1 MNNFLIKKFVK
12 NYENI
17 RDPKVRDSYSR
28 LAGAL
33 GIIINT
39 LLCIVK
45 IAAGI
50 IFNSLAILADGI
62 NNLADASSSIILLI
76 GIKLASKP
84 ADKDHP
90 FGHAR
95 IEYIT
100 GLIISFIILVI
111 GVQLLF
117 KSIDKIRFPEPIQF
131 SYITI
136 VILVLA
142 ILIKIWHAMFNL
154 SVGKT
159 IDSSAIIATGADSR
173 NDVISTS
180 AVLIS
185 IIIDKITGLQLDGYM
200 GALVAIFII
209 YSGIQLV
216 LESASPLLG
225 RAPDQKLVENI
236 EEIIHSHESV
246 IGFHD
251 LHVHCY
257 GPGKTF
263 ASVHIEINAGVD
275 PFVSHDIIDK
285 IENQIEKEL
294 KIKIVAHMDPK

>member
-1 MNNFLIKKFVK
+1 MKNFLIKIFVK
-12 NYENI
+12 DYQNVE
-17 RDPKVRDSYSR
+17 DPKVRDSYSK
-28 LAGAL
+28 LAGTL
-33 GIIINT
+33 GILINAF
-39 LLCIVK
+39 LCVIK

-50 IFNSLAILADGI
+50 VFNSLAILADGI

-142 ILIKIWHAMFNL
+142 ILVKIWHALFNL

-159 IDSSAIIATGADSR
+159 IDSPAIKATGADSR

-180 AVLIS
+180 AVLVN
-185 IIIDKITGLQLDGYM
+185 IIIDRVTGLQLDGYM
-200 GALVAIFII
+200 GALVALFII

-225 RAPDQKLVENI
+225 RAPDQKLVERI
-236 EEIIHSHESV
+236 EKIIHSHENV
-246 IGFHD
+246 IGCHD

-263 ASVHIEINAGVD
+263 ASVHIEINADID
-275 PFVSHDIIDK
+275 PFISHDIIDR
-285 IENQIEKEL
+285 IENQIEREL